1 MRDAESMLDQ
11 LLATAGGRIEEAGV
25 RDLLG
30 LADNDAVDRLVNAL
44 LGHDPAAGIAVLDE
58 LDERGRDVSVVLDQI
73 VDSVRE
79 RLAGGLA
86 SQADPAAL
94 RRLAAVGRRL
104 AAIDPERR
112 NVGGLRLQVELALF
126 EPAPAVASV
135 DAEAVSVAV
144 VAPHRP
150 RPSEPRRAGP
160 EPVRPAPQSSAGP
173 AAPAVAAAAPAVA
186 AAASPEATSPLPAA
200 PQPDDVPP
208 VPAPAEPQATAPV
221 ASPEIERLVAGWSEI
236 VASVRPATRAIITE
250 CRPIA
255 LDGNVVTLG
264 FPEAKAFLKDV
275 ADRKRADLES
285 AVGGFLGRAV
295 AVRCVATN
303 IDLVGA
309 PPADDEGSFVLAE
322 ARRIF
327 ADDLADVG
335 EIS

>member
-144 VAPHRP
+144 VAPPRP

-160 EPVRPAPQSSAGP
+160 EPVRPAPQPSAGP

-200 PQPDDVPP
+200 PEPDDVPP

-309 PPADDEGSFVLAE
+309 PPAEDEGSFVLAE